1 MAYTRSNKRKSRK
14 SIKGGFTLASLGQAA
29 SNLLV
34 PMGLFYGVQKMK
46 ERTGKRSRRSGSRR
60 MY

>member
-1 MAYTRSNKRKSRK
+1 MAHKRTHRKTRK

-46 ERTGKRSRRSGSRR
+46 ERTGQRSRSRRR
-60 MY
+60 Y